1 VSDLRI
7 AGSQCIGSGQP
18 ALPSDLLP
26 LQGCD
31 SVRCGDCRA
40 KVAVWFANGQWTRR
54 AHAVGIDTD
63 ELELAAMV
71 RAGVRGGAIS
81 LDYGPRP

>member
-1 VSDLRI
+1 MSELRI
-7 AGSQCIGSGQP
+7 ASPQCIGSGQP
-18 ALPSDLLP
+18 ALPIDLL
-26 LQGCD
+26 LLHGYD
-31 SVRCGDCRA
+31 SARCSDCHA

-63 ELELAAMV
+63 ELELAAML

-81 LDYGPRP
+81 LDYDPRP